1 MNFLPGVDLD
11 YKKDEL
17 PMNYKYAGD
26 AYAILGDLDIA
37 EEYLKKALNSP
48 TCMYCNKRKCTDA
61 IAGLI
66 YLEILRENID
76 KAKEYLEEGK
86 KIDPSDE
93 DIIGF
98 GEILGC

>member
-1 MNFLPGVDLD
+1 
-11 YKKDEL
+11 
-17 PMNYKYAGD
+17 
-26 AYAILGDLDIA
+26 
-37 EEYLKKALNSP
+37 
-48 TCMYCNKRKCTDA
+48 MYCNKRKCTVA

-66 YLEILRENID
+66 YLEILKENID